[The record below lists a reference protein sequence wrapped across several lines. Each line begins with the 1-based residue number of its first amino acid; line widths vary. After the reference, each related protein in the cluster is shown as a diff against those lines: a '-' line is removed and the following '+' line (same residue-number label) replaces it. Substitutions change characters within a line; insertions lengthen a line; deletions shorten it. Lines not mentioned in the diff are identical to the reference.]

1 MSNNALNVQALFLD
15 TVGNKRAGGKVTFY
29 VNKTTTKAAIY
40 SDELL
45 TVTQANPYTLDAA
58 GRINGDV
65 RYSGKMT
72 VSVSNSDGSDVISHD
87 DVESQGGTSSDAFA
101 DQFQATES
109 SPQAMTVELAA
120 GKVLNAETLV
130 SVAAQTTTVITAP
143 VTNPRIDRIVINRLT
158 GVFQI
163 VAGAEAASPTAPAI
177 PVNTAPICQF
187 QLATSTTVITDAMI
201 VDERIP
207 GIIESNVNST
217 ETLTN
222 KTLTLPQIN
231 DTSADHQYVVAVSE
245 LAADRTITLPLL
257 TGNDEITFNDHA
269 QTLTNKTIGDTSTI
283 NAQSDAFTIDD
294 ATTATKQID
303 FDLAG
308 ATASTKTTL
317 DFNQTANR
325 TITLPDAT
333 DTLTGKATTDT
344 LTNKTIG
351 DTNTINAQDDAFT
364 IDDAADPTLQVDF
377 NIAGATGTK
386 TTITSSQTVNR
397 VVTIPD
403 ATDTLVGKATTDT
416 LTNKTIGDTNI
427 INAQDDAFTIDD
439 AADPTLQID
448 FNAAGTTA
456 TKTTI
461 TSSQTAN
468 RVVTIPDAT
477 DTLVG
482 KATTDTLTNKTIGNT
497 NIINAQTDAFTI
509 DDATTATKQVDI
521 DIAGATASTKTTL
534 DFNQTANRTIT
545 IPDATDTLVGKATTD
560 TLTNKTIGDTNTIN
574 AQTDAF
580 EIQNASD
587 STKLISFT
595 NGDAS
600 TGTGATLDFNQ
611 TAAQTIIFPVS
622 AGGAGGEDH
631 VAMSSTNTGG
641 AGSAG
646 AGNQYIEIHINGTT
660 YKVLH
665 DGTV

>member
-15 TVGNKRAGGKVTFY
+15 SVGNKRAGGKVTFY

-40 SDELL
+40 SNELL

-143 VTNPRIDRIVINRLT
+143 VTNPRIDRVVINRLT

-222 KTLTLPQIN
+222 KTLTSPVLTTPQIN

-257 TGNDEITFNDHA
+257 TGNDEITFNDHT
-269 QTLTNKTIGDTSTI
+269 QTLTNKTLTTPALTSPVMTTPQINDTSADHQYI
-283 NAQSDAFTIDD
+283 IAVSELVAD
-294 ATTATKQID
+294 
-303 FDLAG
+303 
-308 ATASTKTTL
+308 
-317 DFNQTANR
+317 R
-325 TITLPDAT
+325 TITLPL
-333 DTLTGKATTDT
+333 LTGNDELTFNAHTQT

-351 DTNTINAQDDAFT
+351 DTNTINAQDDVFT

-377 NIAGATGTK
+377 NVAGTTGTK

-416 LTNKTIGDTNI
+416 LTNKTIGDTN
-427 INAQDDAFTIDD
+427 T
-439 AADPTLQID
+439 
-448 FNAAGTTA
+448 
-456 TKTTI
+456 
-461 TSSQTAN
+461 
-468 RVVTIPDAT
+468 
-477 DTLVG
+477 
-482 KATTDTLTNKTIGNT
+482 
-497 NIINAQTDAFTI
+497 INAQTDAFTI
-509 DDATTATKQVDI
+509 DDHGTATKQVDY
-521 DIAGATASTKTTL
+521 DLALCLSSTKTTL
-534 DFNQTANRTIT
+534 TFEQTANRALTFPDVT
-545 IPDATDTLVGKATTD
+545 ANIP
-560 TLTNKTIGDTNTIN
+560 
-574 AQTDAF
+574 
-580 EIQNASD
+580 AS
-587 STKLISFT
+587 S
-595 NGDAS
+595 
-600 TGTGATLDFNQ
+600 GT
-611 TAAQTIIFPVS
+611 
-622 AGGAGGEDH
+622 
-631 VAMSSTNTGG
+631 TGG

-646 AGNQYIEIHINGTT
+646 AGNQYIEIHVDGVT